1 VKNEDKIDELH
12 KSQLKF
18 EYEIYFFIKLH
29 DKNKR
34 PKNLHGFCGFFRF
47 FRNLGF

>member
-12 KSQLKF
+12 